1 MKRKHLKGKDPNS
14 LTLAVDNIQ
23 IESDVI
29 MINGVMNPSIIIKI
43 SKYNLQDLLV
53 QLLEDYGEEKLIEEI
68 KKLD

>member
-29 MINGVMNPSIIIKI
+29 MINGIMNPSIIIKI